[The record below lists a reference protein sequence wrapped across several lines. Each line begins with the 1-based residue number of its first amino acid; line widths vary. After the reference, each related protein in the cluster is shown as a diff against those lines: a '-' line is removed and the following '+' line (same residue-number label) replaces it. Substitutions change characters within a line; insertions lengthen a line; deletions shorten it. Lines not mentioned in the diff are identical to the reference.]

1 MFASYTEVFSLGGLL
16 WVLLGSVIGIFVGA
30 IPGLSGAMV
39 IALALPATYF
49 MNAYDALILL
59 IAIYIGSTTGGLV
72 SATLMRMPGT
82 EAAIMTTLD
91 GYPMAQRG
99 EPARALGL
107 GVGASFLGG
116 MLAWVVLATL
126 SPALSRFAVQFGP
139 YEIFSMTLVALV
151 LIAAISKDG
160 FTNGLIAA
168 ALGALFSLPGI
179 DPVSGS
185 LRLTFGLTSLDNGF
199 TLLPVMLGLLV
210 LSQVFIEV
218 GGKAK
223 KKTETVS
230 ASAKIAF
237 KIKDFKDNG
246 WNLTRSSIIG
256 TWIGILPGI
265 GGTTASIAA
274 YGVAKATSKNSD
286 QFGKGASEGIVAAE
300 SANNAAA
307 VGALVPL
314 ITLGIPG
321 SVITAMLLGAMVI
334 HDLNP
339 GPLLFVQTPEVAHVI
354 IAGALAANLLVLV
367 VMWFSTPL
375 LAKLMYVNK
384 SYLLPPIVI
393 FCFIGSYSVS
403 GNMFDVVVMMGFSVL
418 GYLLNKAKVPIGPF
432 IIAFILTPLA
442 ESSLRSGLV
451 VYGDSFLP
459 LLTRPISLFFIAI
472 AVLTL
477 CMVALSNFKKNRLTH

>member
-1 MFASYTEVFSLGGLL
+1 MFASYTEVFSFGGLL
-16 WVLLGSVIGIFVGA
+16 WVLLGSMIGIFVGA

-168 ALGALFSLPGI
+168 ALGALFALPGI

-210 LSQVFIEV
+210 LSQVFLEV
-218 GGKAK
+218 GDKANT
-223 KKTETVS
+223 KTEKVS
-230 ASAKIAF
+230 TSAKIAF
-237 KIKDFKDNG
+237 KVKDFKDNG

-265 GGTTASIAA
+265 GGTTASIAS

-286 QFGKGASEGIVAAE
+286 QFGNGASEGIVAAE

-403 GNMFDVVVMMGFSVL
+403 ANMFDVVVMMGFSVL
-418 GYLLNKAKVPIGPF
+418 GYLLNKAKIPIGPF

-477 CMVALSNFKKNRLTH
+477 FMVALSNFKKNRLTN

>member
-1 MFASYTEVFSLGGLL
+1 MLASYMDVFSLGGLL
-16 WVLLGSVIGIFVGA
+16 WVFLGSVVGIFVGA

-59 IAIYIGSTTGGLV
+59 ISIYIGATTGGLV

-82 EAAIMTTLD
+82 ESAIMTTLD

-107 GVGASFLGG
+107 GVAASFIGG
-116 MLAWVVLATL
+116 MVSWVVLATL
-126 SPALSRFAVQFGP
+126 SPPLSKLAVQFGP

-160 FTNGLIAA
+160 FINGLIAA
-168 ALGALFSLPGI
+168 ALGALLALPGI

-185 LRLTFGLTSLDNGF
+185 LRLTFNLDALDNGF

-210 LSQVFIEV
+210 LSQVLLEV
-218 GGKAK
+218 GEKTKAK
-223 KKTETVS
+223 AKILATS
-230 ASAKIAF
+230 NKIAF
-237 KIKDFKDNG
+237 KLSDFKANI
-246 WNLTRSSIIG
+246 WNFLRSSIIG

-265 GGTTASIAA
+265 GGTTASIAS
-274 YGVAKATSKNSD
+274 YGVAKATSKNAD

-300 SANNAAA
+300 TANNAAA
-307 VGALVPL
+307 VGAIVPL

-339 GPLLFVQTPEVAHVI
+339 GPLLFVQTPEVAHII
-354 IAGALAANLLVLV
+354 IAGALAANLMVLL
-367 VMWFSTPL
+367 VMWFSTPI

-384 SYLLPPIVI
+384 SYLLPPIVV
-393 FCFIGSYSVS
+393 FCFVGAYSVS
-403 GNMFDVVVMMGFSVL
+403 GNMFDVVVMLGFAVL
-418 GYLLNKAKVPIGPF
+418 GYLLQKAKMPIGPF

-442 ESSLRSGLV
+442 EASLRSGLV
-451 VYGDSFLP
+451 VYGNSYMP
-459 LLTRPISLFFIAI
+459 LVTRPISLFFMAI

-477 CMVALSNFKKNRLTH
+477 IWVALSSIKKKQYA